1 MGPSIW
7 QLLIIVLIVVL
18 LFGTKRLSSLGS
30 DLGNAI
36 KGFKKSVSSDEPGKE
51 ALPPAADNKNSDN
64 DQQPPRA

>member
-36 KGFKKSVSSDEPGKE
+36 KGFKKSVSSDEPEKG
-51 ALPPAADNKNSDN
+51 ALPPAADTKNSDN